1 VKQLQFYGLDNW
13 DRPVYIDQ
21 TEQFWKDINLG
32 RGIPCLHSA
41 SSNSFQG
48 EPDMPIV
55 GDYEI
60 ISRRLKQ

>member
-21 TEQFWKDINLG
+21 AQQFWKDVNLG
-32 RGIPCLHSA
+32 KGIPYMHSA
-41 SSNSFQG
+41 ANNAFQG
-48 EPDMPIV
+48 EPDMPIT
-55 GDYEI
+55 GEFKI